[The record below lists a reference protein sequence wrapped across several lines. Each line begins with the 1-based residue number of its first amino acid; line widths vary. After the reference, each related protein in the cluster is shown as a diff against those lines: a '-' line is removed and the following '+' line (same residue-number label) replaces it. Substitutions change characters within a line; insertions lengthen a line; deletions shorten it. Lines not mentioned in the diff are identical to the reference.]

1 LIADSYGQGPLS
13 FQWIKDGTNI
23 PGAATFIY
31 TRAAAAASDNGNYS
45 VIVTNVFGAV
55 TSTVVSVT
63 VNSVVPPTITSQ
75 PPSRSVYA
83 GGAASFNIGTDGTP
97 PLRYQWKHAGTNL
110 PGATNATLLVINCT
124 AAEAGA
130 YTVGVTNVA
139 GGVLSSPAN
148 LTLLTPPTGS
158 YAEQVVTNGP
168 LAYWRLNETSGT
180 VAYDY
185 AGGNDGTITNAV
197 TQGAT
202 GLAAPAFPGME
213 AANTGYNFD
222 GASGSVL
229 IGNPASLN
237 FIGQITMVAW
247 VRPTDTVGL
256 RNIICHGHQTSPT
269 NAETGLRINA
279 GSYTAWSW
287 DGSVEANAPVPPED
301 IGNWVHLAGT
311 YDGIAWR
318 LYRNGV
324 QVAATPGTSG
334 AKIAGAVGWAIGARG
349 TGTERFFSG
358 DIDEVAIYNKALS
371 ATAIA
376 AMYATAAYGSIAAP
390 FVTGNPGNQT
400 VAAGSTAALS
410 GAASGSLPISY
421 QWKKDGLN
429 VPGATAA
436 TLSLTNVYFTDAGSY
451 MLWATNAVGH
461 TNTAAATLTV
471 MPPPTFANLT
481 NDLVLHLRFDGNYLD
496 SSGRGN
502 DANAVG
508 SPTFLGGE
516 VGQAVHIATTPGNN
530 YLVVS
535 DNAGDLAFEDTN
547 SFTVAFW
554 VRYTDRFNDNPIIG
568 NSINS
573 TYQLGWVFTDEG
585 GKLEWS
591 LVSTANSANYLRDPV
606 PGSPVIGDGAWHNVV
621 GAVDREQQM
630 ASAYIDGVLA
640 SSWSIAGL
648 GSLNPGNLITIGQD
662 PNGSYGSETFDMD
675 DVGIWR
681 RALTAY
687 EAAGVYGAAQSS
699 GESFDVYGPVKVFV
713 NQIGTNVDVSWQ
725 AGTLLESTNVT
736 GTYTA
741 VPGAT
746 APFYRTSPTNS
757 ATFFRVRQ

>member
-1 LIADSYGQGPLS
+1 
-13 FQWIKDGTNI
+13 
-23 PGAATFIY
+23 
-31 TRAAAAASDNGNYS
+31 
-45 VIVTNVFGAV
+45 
-55 TSTVVSVT
+55 
-63 VNSVVPPTITSQ
+63 
-75 PPSRSVYA
+75 
-83 GGAASFNIGTDGTP
+83 
-97 PLRYQWKHAGTNL
+97 
-110 PGATNATLLVINCT
+110 
-124 AAEAGA
+124 
-130 YTVGVTNVA
+130 
-139 GGVLSSPAN
+139 
-148 LTLLTPPTGS
+148 
-158 YAEQVVTNGP
+158 
-168 LAYWRLNETSGT
+168 
-180 VAYDY
+180 
-185 AGGNDGTITNAV
+185 
-197 TQGAT
+197 
-202 GLAAPAFPGME
+202 
-213 AANTGYNFD
+213 
-222 GASGSVL
+222 
-229 IGNPASLN
+229 
-237 FIGQITMVAW
+237 MVAW